1 MYRQES
7 VAASSLMRTN
17 RENSRFP
24 ELSTTLFW
32 FESLDIQGPTL
43 ELIAGLIGSNLVPC
57 YFTK

>member
-1 MYRQES
+1 
-7 VAASSLMRTN
+7 MRTN